1 MALRIE
7 NNYPL
12 KVHNSFGM
20 DVLADRFVEYS
31 AEDELREALSLA
43 SGWNAPLLHIGAGCN
58 LLFCGDYHGTVLH
71 SAIKS
76 FDVLERNDDS
86 VLVRAGSG
94 IDWDE
99 FVQKC
104 IGEGFF
110 GLENLSGI
118 PGEVGSSAVQN
129 IGAYGVEVCER
140 IERVE
145 VLDVENGQSRVF
157 LADECAYG
165 YRDSIFKRPDHKHYI
180 VLAVCYRLSTVFE
193 PVLTYAPLS
202 RMNPEGL
209 TANDIRNEVLSLRN
223 SKLPDPAVL
232 GNAGSFFMNPVVA
245 VSKARSLASEYPDM
259 PQYPATDG
267 FVKLS
272 AAWMIDRCGWKGR
285 SMGQAGVYERQP
297 LVLVNLGGASGEEVL
312 ALAHAVIDSVY
323 EKFGV
328 YLRPEVNAIH
338 S

>member
-12 KVHNSFGM
+12 KEHNSFGL

-31 AEDELREALSLA
+31 TEDELREALNLA
-43 SGWNAPLLHIGAGCN
+43 SGWDGPLLHIGAGCN

-71 SAIKS
+71 SANRS
-76 FDVLERNDDS
+76 FEVLEKAGDT

-94 IDWDE
+94 LDWDSFLLQCLE
-99 FVQKC
+99 N
-104 IGEGFF
+104 GFF

-118 PGEVGSSAVQN
+118 PGETGSSAVQN

-145 VLDVENGQSRVF
+145 VLDVESGQKRVF
-157 LADECAYG
+157 AADECAYG
-165 YRDSIFKRPDHKHYI
+165 YRDSIFKRPDHKHFI

-202 RMNPEGL
+202 RMSPDGL
-209 TANDIRNEVLSLRN
+209 TAMDIRAEVLSLRS

-232 GNAGSFFMNPVVA
+232 GNAGSFFMNPVVPL
-245 VSKARSLASEYPDM
+245 SKARALAAEYPDI

-285 SMGQAGVYERQP
+285 TMGQAGVYERQP
-297 LVLVNLGGASGEEVL
+297 LVLVNLGGATGEEVL
-312 ALAHAVIDSVY
+312 SLAHAVIDSVY
-323 EKFGV
+323 DKFGV